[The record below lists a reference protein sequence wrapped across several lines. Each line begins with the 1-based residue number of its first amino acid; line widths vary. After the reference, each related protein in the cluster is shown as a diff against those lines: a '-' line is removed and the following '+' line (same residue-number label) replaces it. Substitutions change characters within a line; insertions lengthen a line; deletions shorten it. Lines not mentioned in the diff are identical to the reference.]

1 MLDITIISCLSDNY
15 SYLIKDKKTNL
26 VGIVDPSDFNQ
37 VDKVIRKTYK
47 KLDFILNTHHHN
59 DHVDGNISLKKKYN
73 SKVICSTYEA
83 EKIPGADIKKKN
95 NDQFNLGQTNFKV
108 IHVPGHT
115 LGHIAFYSEKANV
128 IFTGDTLFS
137 LGCGRIFE
145 GTFEQMF
152 TSLEKIK
159 GLSKNTM
166 IYCGHEYTNN
176 NGSFCISIDKDNK
189 KLQDRI
195 QVVQDKI
202 EKKLPTLP
210 VKLSDELETNI
221 FLRYDNK
228 IIKNNLKMSNGSKL
242 EVFTKLRNL
251 KDQF

>member
-1 MLDITIISCLSDNY
+1 MLDVTIISCLADNY
-15 SYLIKDKKTNL
+15 SYLIRDKKTNL
-26 VGIVDPSDFNQ
+26 VGIVDPSDFKQ
-37 VDKVIRKTYK
+37 VDREINRTYK
-47 KLDFILNTHHHN
+47 KLDFILNTHHHS
-59 DHVDGNISLKKKYN
+59 DHVDGNINLKKKYN
-73 SKVICSTYEA
+73 SKVICSSYEM
-83 EKIPGADIKKKN
+83 EKIPAVDIKKS
-95 NDQFNLGQTNFKV
+95 DGEQFNLGETNFKV

-137 LGCGRIFE
+137 LGCGRVFE
-145 GTFEQMF
+145 GTFEQMLG
-152 TSLEKIK
+152 SLEKIK
-159 GLSKNTM
+159 KLSKNTM
-166 IYCGHEYTNN
+166 IYCGHEYTYN
-176 NGSFCISIDKDNK
+176 NGKFCISIDSDNE
-189 KLQDRI
+189 KLKDRI
-195 QVVQDKI
+195 KLVKNKM